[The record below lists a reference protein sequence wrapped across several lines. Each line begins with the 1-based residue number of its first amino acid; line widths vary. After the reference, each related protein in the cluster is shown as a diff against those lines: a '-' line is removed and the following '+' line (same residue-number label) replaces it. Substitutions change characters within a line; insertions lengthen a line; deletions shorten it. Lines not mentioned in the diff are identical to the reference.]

1 MAKKSVFV
9 VLVVY
14 FLYAISFTLVVPA
27 FPSLLLKA
35 SEDQYSKDASTI
47 STSSPSFTNT
57 TILTNTTLIYKDE
70 SIDILSTSSRVRAG
84 ARASLLYGVASF
96 MKYFFEFFSSPLLG
110 NLSDSYGRKIILL
123 LSLFA
128 FCFEFLILSLY
139 PSVLSVFITRGIS
152 GLLDNTTSNIHAIVT
167 DIAQY
172 NNESVTKTFGAIGEI
187 NRRYIVT
194 IN

>member
-1 MAKKSVFV
+1 MTKKSVFV

-35 SEDQYSKDASTI
+35 SEDQYTKDASII
-47 STSSPSFTNT
+47 STSSSFTNT
-57 TILTNTTLIYKDE
+57 TLLTNTTLIYKDE

-96 MKYFFEFFSSPLLG
+96 MKYFLEFFSSPLLG

-187 NRRYIVT
+187 SHRYLVT

>member
-1 MAKKSVFV
+1 MAKKNVFV

-35 SEDQYSKDASTI
+35 SEDQYTKDASII
-47 STSSPSFTNT
+47 STSSSFTNT
-57 TILTNTTLIYKDE
+57 TLLTNTTLIYKDE

-96 MKYFFEFFSSPLLG
+96 MKYFLEFFSSPLLG

-172 NNESVTKTFGAIGEI
+172 NNESVTKTFGAIGKI
-187 NRRYIVT
+187 NCRYLFT